1 MMSGSD
7 SEGQGSVMLLKYS
20 GYPSHNLS
28 PGAMGPPESRPKIW
42 SDSPKKTIFRIFWL
56 FRNVLQKRHRKN
68 TEKSGKISDFGPPTS
83 TQNRPKIH
91 PKTTSQKTCNPPH
104 RCRCPGVSNQR
115 LMHYIHALNT
125 CFKYLRGR
133 PAIPQTQN
141 FGPHA
146 GSQVDTIFITFRF
159 WAYLVLFWQSLLR
172 CCSSRS
178 NFWRLGTL
186 RDRFWKGSGLV
197 LEGFLVGFL
206 GQKSMQKAT

>member
-1 MMSGSD
+1 MRIWASAAKKI
-7 SEGQGSVMLLKYS
+7 EKLRAKVR
-20 GYPSHNLS
+20 
-28 PGAMGPPESRPKIW
+28 SRGRWHARSAK
-42 SDSPKKTIFRIFWL
+42 
-56 FRNVLQKRHRKN
+56 
-68 TEKSGKISDFGPPTS
+68 
-83 TQNRPKIH
+83 
-91 PKTTSQKTCNPPH
+91 NPPH
-104 RCRCPGVSNQR
+104 RFRCPGVSNQYA
-115 LMHYIHALNT
+115 LSTALNT
-125 CFKYLRGR
+125 CFNNLRGR

-206 GQKSMQKAT
+206 G